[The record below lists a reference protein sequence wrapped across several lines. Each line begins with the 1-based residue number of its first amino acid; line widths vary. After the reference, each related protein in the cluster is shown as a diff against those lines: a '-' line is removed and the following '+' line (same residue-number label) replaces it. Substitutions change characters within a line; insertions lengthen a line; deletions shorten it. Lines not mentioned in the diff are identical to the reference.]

1 MMCMNRGSEGVR
13 FAGATEQGR
22 EEPLPHLPSRPFL
35 AKTGELKTSEALH
48 ATT

>member
-22 EEPLPHLPSRPFL
+22 ESFSPTFLPALSCR
-35 AKTGELKTSEALH
+35 TGELKTNEPLR

>member
-22 EEPLPHLPSRPFL
+22 GELPHLPSRPFL

>member
-22 EEPLPHLPSRPFL
+22 GELSPTFLPGPFL
-35 AKTGELKTSEALH
+35 QKLAS
-48 ATT
+48 